1 MKTIVLT
8 GGGTGGHIIPHLSL
22 LPLLKKHFNKIYYLG
37 TSGLEKE
44 IISKQPDITF
54 CEISAQKMQRDK
66 FLKNLS
72 LPFCLIKSVCS
83 CKKLLKQIKPDV
95 IFSKG
100 GFVSVP
106 VCLASK
112 LLKIPI
118 VSHESDLSLGLAN
131 KIIYKV
137 CTTFCTS
144 FYQTAQNLPKAIYTG
159 SPIRQE
165 LFYGSKQKGYNL
177 TGFNNPST
185 PTVMIIGGSTGALN
199 LNKIIYS
206 SLPTLTKKYNVIHI
220 VGKNKAN
227 KTLPNYPNYC
237 QIEYCHDIQNLF
249 AITDLVVSR
258 AGSNAICEFL
268 ALKKPMLLVP
278 LPLTASRG
286 DQIDNA
292 KYFQKQNLALVLP
305 QEELTEKS
313 LINKLDYL
321 YKNKNMF
328 IENMTSSK
336 IKLNGTQNILQEI
349 LKAIKS
355 WHLNFKIKSLIT

>member
-22 LPLLKKHFNKIYYLG
+22 LPHLKKHFNKIYYLG

-54 CEISAQKMQRDK
+54 YEIPAQKMQRDK
-66 FLKNLS
+66 ILKNLS
-72 LPFCLIKSVCS
+72 LPFCLLKSVCI
-83 CKKLLKQIKPDV
+83 CKKILKQIKPDV

-106 VCLASK
+106 VCLAGK

-137 CTTFCTS
+137 CTTFCTT
-144 FYQTAQNLPKAIYTG
+144 FFQTAKKLNKAVYTG

-165 LFYGSKQKGYNL
+165 LFSGSKQKGYSL
-177 TGFNNPST
+177 TGLTNT
-185 PTVMIIGGSTGALN
+185 KPTVMIIGGSTGALT
-199 LNKIIYS
+199 LNKIIYT
-206 SLPTLTKKYNVIHI
+206 SLPTLIKKYNIIHI
-220 VGKNKAN
+220 VGKNKAD
-227 KTLPNYPNYC
+227 KTLPICPNYC
-237 QIEYCHDIQNLF
+237 QIEYCHNIEHLF
-249 AITDLVVSR
+249 AITDFVVSR

-268 ALKKPMLLVP
+268 ALKKPMLLIP
-278 LPLTASRG
+278 LPRNASRG

-292 KYFQKQNLALVLP
+292 KYFQKQNLCLYLP
-305 QEELTEKS
+305 QEELTEETLMQK
-313 LINKLDYL
+313 IDYL
-321 YKNKNMF
+321 HKNKTMF
-328 IENMTSSK
+328 IENMTSTN
-336 IKLNGTQNILQEI
+336 IKLNGTENILQEI
-349 LKAIKS
+349 LKVVK
-355 WHLNFKIKSLIT
+355 K